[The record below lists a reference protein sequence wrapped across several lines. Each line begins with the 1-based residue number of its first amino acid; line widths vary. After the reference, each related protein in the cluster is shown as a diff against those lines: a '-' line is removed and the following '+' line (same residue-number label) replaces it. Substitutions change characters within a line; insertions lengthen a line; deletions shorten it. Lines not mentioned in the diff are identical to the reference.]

1 MRVIH
6 PSAAGIDIGADHIF
20 IAVEDQAV
28 VCFETFTDALLE
40 ARDYLVAHHIDTVA
54 MEATGIYWLPLYEI
68 LEAAGIEVFLVN
80 GAHVKNVPG
89 RKSDVLDC
97 QWLQQLHSCGLLRK
111 SFIPEAQIRQL
122 RTYLRLRDDHI
133 ELGAMHIQHM
143 HKAMELMN
151 IKLHRVISQIQGK
164 SGLRI
169 VEAILKGERDA
180 QVLAALCDGQI
191 LKHKRAEV
199 IRSLAGTYQAEHLF
213 ALEQALAAWRFYQKQ
228 IQQCDQKIEVL
239 LDEMT
244 AALEEPDEIEPP
256 KPIRHN
262 KPDIA
267 DLHTKLM
274 KITGGRDAS
283 QLPGLTDLT
292 LMKLISEVGT
302 DMSRWPSAKHFVSWL
317 GLSPGVHQSGKR
329 RRRRRSRRK
338 SRAGQIFR
346 ESAQSVGGSK
356 YLALG
361 GFYRRLRAKRGP
373 AIAIVATARKLAI
386 MFYNVLRY
394 GMAYVEEGLHRYE
407 QRYKQ
412 QMIRSVQ
419 RRAKALGLQVV
430 VPNAELEVH

>member
-6 PSAAGIDIGADHIF
+6 PNAAGIDIGADFIF

-28 VCFETFTDALLE
+28 VSFETFTDALHQ
-40 ARDYLVAHHIDTVA
+40 ARDYLLAHHIETVA

-68 LEAAGIEVFLVN
+68 LEAAGLEVFLVN

-97 QWLQQLHSCGLLRK
+97 QWLEQLHSCGLLRK

-143 HKAMELMN
+143 HKALELMN

-169 VEAILKGERDA
+169 VEAMLAGERDA
-180 QVLAALCDGQI
+180 EVLAALCQRQI
-191 LKHKRAEV
+191 LNRKRSEV
-199 IRSLAGTYQAEHLF
+199 IRSLAGTYQAEHLL
-213 ALEQALAAWRFYQKQ
+213 ALEQALTAWRFYQQQ
-228 IQQCDQKIEVL
+228 IQQCDQKIEAL
-239 LDEMT
+239 LEEMT
-244 AALEEPDEIEPP
+244 AAIEQPDEIQPP

-262 KPDIA
+262 KPAIA

-274 KITGGRDAS
+274 KLTGGRDAS

-329 RRRRRSRRK
+329 RWRRRSRRK

-346 ESAQSVGGSK
+346 ESAQSLAGSK
-356 YLALG
+356 HLALG

-394 GMAYVEEGLHRYE
+394 GMAYVEQGLHRYE
-407 QRYKQ
+407 QRYKEQ
-412 QMIRSVQ
+412 IIRSLQ
-419 RRAKALGLQVV
+419 RRAKALGLQLV
-430 VPNAELEVH
+430 VPNPEPMVH

>member
-6 PSAAGIDIGADHIF
+6 PNAAGIDIGADFIF

-28 VCFETFTDALLE
+28 VSFETFTDALHQ
-40 ARDYLVAHHIDTVA
+40 ARDYLLAHHIETVA

-68 LEAAGIEVFLVN
+68 LEAAGLEVFLVN

-97 QWLQQLHSCGLLRK
+97 QWIEQLHSCGLLRK

-143 HKAMELMN
+143 HKALELMN

-169 VEAILKGERDA
+169 VEAMLAGERDA
-180 QVLAALCDGQI
+180 EVLAALCQRQI
-191 LKHKRAEV
+191 LNRKRSEV

-213 ALEQALAAWRFYQKQ
+213 ALEQALTAWRFYQQQ
-228 IQQCDQKIEVL
+228 IQQCDQKIEAL
-239 LDEMT
+239 LEEMT
-244 AALEEPDEIEPP
+244 AAIEQPDEIQPP

-262 KPDIA
+262 KPAIA

-274 KITGGRDAS
+274 KLTGGRDAS

-329 RRRRRSRRK
+329 RWRRRSRRK

-346 ESAQSVGGSK
+346 ESAQSLAGSK
-356 YLALG
+356 HLALG

-394 GMAYVEEGLHRYE
+394 GMAYVEQGLHRYE
-407 QRYKQ
+407 QRYKEQ
-412 QMIRSVQ
+412 IIRSLQ
-419 RRAKALGLQVV
+419 RRAKALGLQLV
-430 VPNAELEVH
+430 VPNPEPMVH

>member
-6 PSAAGIDIGADHIF
+6 PSAAGIDIGADLIF
-20 IAVEDQAV
+20 IAVEEQPV
-28 VCFETFTDALLE
+28 VSFETFTDALQQ
-40 ARDYLVAHHIDTVA
+40 ARDYLLAHHVKTVA

-68 LEAAGIEVFLVN
+68 LEASGIEVFLVN

-133 ELGAMHIQHM
+133 ELGAMHVQHM
-143 HKAMELMN
+143 HKALELMN

-169 VEAILKGERDA
+169 VEAILAGERDA
-180 QVLAALCDGQI
+180 KVLVGLCDGQI

-213 ALEQALAAWRFYQKQ
+213 ALEQALAAWRFYQAQ

-239 LDEMT
+239 LEEMT
-244 AALEEPDEIEPP
+244 TALEEPDGMQPP

-262 KPDIA
+262 KPQIS

-292 LMKLISEVGT
+292 LLKLLSEVGT
-302 DMSRWPSAKHFVSWL
+302 DMSRWPTAKHFVSWL

-346 ESAQSVGGSK
+346 ESAQSLGGSK

-394 GMAYVEEGLHRYE
+394 GTAYVEEGLHRYE

-412 QMIRSVQ
+412 QMIRSLE

-430 VPNAELEVH
+430 VPNVEPEVH

>member
-6 PSAAGIDIGADHIF
+6 PRAAGIDIGADAIF
-20 IAVEDQAV
+20 IAVEGQAV
-28 VCFETFTDALLE
+28 ASFATFTEALHE
-40 ARDYLVAHHIDTVA
+40 ARDYLLAQHIETVA
-54 MEATGIYWLPLYEI
+54 MEATGVYWVPLYEL
-68 LEAAGIEVFLVN
+68 LEAASIEVFLVN

-97 QWLQQLHSCGLLRK
+97 QWLQELHSCGLLRA

-143 HKAMELMN
+143 HKALELMN
-151 IKLHRVISQIQGK
+151 IKLHRVISQIQGA

-180 QVLAALCDGQI
+180 AVLAALCERQI
-191 LKHKRAEV
+191 LKRKREEV
-199 IRSLAGTYQAEHLF
+199 IRSLAGTYQPEHLF
-213 ALEQALAAWRFYQKQ
+213 ALEQALAAWRFYQGQ
-228 IQQCDQKIEVL
+228 IQQCDARIEAL
-239 LDEMT
+239 LEEMT
-244 AALEEPDEIEPP
+244 AALEVPEELQPP

-262 KPDIA
+262 KPEIA

-274 KITGGRDAS
+274 KLTGGRDAS
-283 QLPGLTDLT
+283 QVPGLTDLT
-292 LMKLISEVGT
+292 LLKLISEVGT
-302 DMSRWPSAKHFVSWL
+302 EMSRWPTAKHFVSWL

-329 RRRRRSRRK
+329 RRRRRSRRS

-346 ESAQSVGGSK
+346 ESAQSLGGSK
-356 YLALG
+356 HLALG
-361 GFYRRLRAKRGP
+361 GFYRRLRARRGP
-373 AIAIVATARKLAI
+373 AVAIVATARKLAI
-386 MFYNVLRY
+386 LFYNVLRY

-412 QMIRSVQ
+412 QMIQSLQ

-430 VPNAELEVH
+430 GPTPEPMVH

>member
-6 PSAAGIDIGADHIF
+6 SNAAGIDIGADAIF

-28 VCFETFTDALLE
+28 VSFETFTDALHE
-40 ARDYLVAHHIDTVA
+40 ARDYLLAHHIETVA

-97 QWLQQLHSCGLLRK
+97 QWLAQLHSCGLLRG
-111 SFIPEAQIRQL
+111 SFIPEATIRQL
-122 RTYLRLRDDHI
+122 RSYLRLRDDHI
-133 ELGAMHIQHM
+133 ELGVMHIQHM
-143 HKAMELMN
+143 HKALELMN

-169 VEAILKGERDA
+169 VEAILEGERDA
-180 QVLAALCDGQI
+180 EVLAACCDGQI

-213 ALEQALAAWRFYQKQ
+213 ALEQALAAWRFYQGQ
-228 IQQCDQKIEVL
+228 IQQCDQKIEAL
-239 LDEMT
+239 LGEMT
-244 AALEEPDEIEPP
+244 AALEMPEAIQPP

-274 KITGGRDAS
+274 KLTGGRDAA
-283 QLPGLTDLT
+283 QLPGLTDMT
-292 LMKLISEVGT
+292 LLKLLSEVGT
-302 DMSRWPSAKHFVSWL
+302 EMSRWPTAKHFVSWL
-317 GLSPGVHQSGKR
+317 GLAPGVHQSGKR

-346 ESAQSVGGSK
+346 ESAQSLGGSK
-356 YLALG
+356 HLALG

-373 AIAIVATARKLAI
+373 AVAIVATARKLAI

-407 QRYKQ
+407 QRYQQ
-412 QMIRSVQ
+412 QMIRSLQ
-419 RRAKALGLQVV
+419 RRAKALGLEVV
-430 VPNAELEVH
+430 VPTPKPLVH

>member
-6 PSAAGIDIGADHIF
+6 PSAAGIDIGADLIF
-20 IAVEDQAV
+20 IAVEDQPVASYQ
-28 VCFETFTDALLE
+28 TFTDALHQ
-40 ARDYLVAHHIDTVA
+40 ARDYLLARRIETVA

-68 LEAAGIEVFLVN
+68 LEAAGIEVCLVN

-97 QWLQQLHSCGLLRK
+97 QWLQQLHSCGLLHK
-111 SFIPEAQIRQL
+111 SFIPEATIRQL

-143 HKAMELMN
+143 HKALELMN
-151 IKLHRVISQIQGK
+151 LKLHRVISQIQGK

-169 VEAILKGERDA
+169 VEAILAGERDA
-180 QVLAALCDGQI
+180 ETLAALCDGQI

-199 IRSLAGTYQAEHLF
+199 IRSLAGSYRAEHLF

-228 IQQCDQKIEVL
+228 IFECDQKIEAL
-239 LDEMT
+239 LEEMT
-244 AALEEPDEIEPP
+244 AALEPPEEIQPP

-262 KPDIA
+262 KPQIA
-267 DLHTKLM
+267 ELHTKLM
-274 KITGGRDAS
+274 KLTGGRDAA

-292 LMKLISEVGT
+292 LLKLIAEVGT
-302 DMSRWPSAKHFVSWL
+302 DMSRWPSAKDFVSWL

-346 ESAQSVGGSK
+346 ESAQSLGGSK

-386 MFYNVLRY
+386 LFYNVLRY
-394 GMAYVEEGLHRYE
+394 GLAYVEEGLHRYE

-412 QMIRSVQ
+412 QLIRSVQ

-430 VPNAELEVH
+430 VPHAELEVH

>member
-6 PSAAGIDIGADHIF
+6 PNAAGIDIGADFIF

-28 VCFETFTDALLE
+28 VSFETFTDALHQ
-40 ARDYLVAHHIDTVA
+40 ARDYLLAHHIETVA

-68 LEAAGIEVFLVN
+68 LEAAGLEVFLVN

-97 QWLQQLHSCGLLRK
+97 QWLEQLHSCGLLRK

-143 HKAMELMN
+143 HKALELMN

-169 VEAILKGERDA
+169 VEAMLAGERDA
-180 QVLAALCDGQI
+180 EVLAALCQRQI
-191 LKHKRAEV
+191 LNRKRSEV

-213 ALEQALAAWRFYQKQ
+213 ALEQALTAWRFYQQQ
-228 IQQCDQKIEVL
+228 IQQCDQKIEAL
-239 LDEMT
+239 LEEMT
-244 AALEEPDEIEPP
+244 AAIEQPDEIQPP

-262 KPDIA
+262 KPAIA

-274 KITGGRDAS
+274 KLTGGRDAS
-283 QLPGLTDLT
+283 QLPGLT

-302 DMSRWPSAKHFVSWL
+302 DMSRWPSAKHFVAWL

-329 RRRRRSRRK
+329 RWRRRSRRK

-346 ESAQSVGGSK
+346 ESAQSLAGSK
-356 YLALG
+356 HLALG

-394 GMAYVEEGLHRYE
+394 GMAYVEQGLHRYE
-407 QRYKQ
+407 QRYKEQ
-412 QMIRSVQ
+412 IIRSLQ
-419 RRAKALGLQVV
+419 RRAKALGLQLV
-430 VPNAELEVH
+430 VPNPEPMVH

>member
-6 PSAAGIDIGADHIF
+6 PKAAGIDIGADLIF
-20 IAVEDQAV
+20 VAVEDQTV
-28 VCFETFTDALLE
+28 VSFETFTDALHQ
-40 ARDYLVAHHIDTVA
+40 ARDYLVAHHIETVA

-111 SFIPEAQIRQL
+111 SFIPEATIRQL

-143 HKAMELMN
+143 HKALEVMN

-169 VEAILKGERDA
+169 VEAILAGERDA
-180 QVLAALCDGQI
+180 EGLAALCDGQI

-199 IRSLAGTYQAEHLF
+199 IRSLAGSYQAEHLF
-213 ALEQALAAWRFYQKQ
+213 ALEQALAAWRFYQTQ
-228 IQQCDQKIEVL
+228 ILECDQKIEAL
-239 LDEMT
+239 LEEMT
-244 AALEEPDEIEPP
+244 ATLEEPDEIQPP
-256 KPIRHN
+256 KPIRHH
-262 KPDIA
+262 KPQIA
-267 DLHTKLM
+267 ALHTKLM
-274 KITGGRDAS
+274 KLTGGRDAA

-292 LMKLISEVGT
+292 LLKLIAEVGT

-346 ESAQSVGGSK
+346 ESAQSLGGSK

>member
-6 PSAAGIDIGADHIF
+6 PHAAGIDIGADFIF
-20 IAVEDQAV
+20 IAVEGQAV
-28 VCFETFTDALLE
+28 EHFETFTDALHQ
-40 ARDYLVAHHIDTVA
+40 ARDYLLAHHIETVA

-68 LEAAGIEVFLVN
+68 LETAGIEVFLVN

-122 RTYLRLRDDHI
+122 RSYLRLRDDHI

-143 HKAMELMN
+143 HKALELMN
-151 IKLHRVISQIQGK
+151 LKLHRVISQIQGK

-169 VEAILKGERDA
+169 VEAILAGERDGE
-180 QVLAALCDGQI
+180 VLAGLCDGQI
-191 LKHKRAEV
+191 LKRKRAEV
-199 IRSLAGTYQAEHLF
+199 IRSLAGNYQAEHLF
-213 ALEQALAAWRFYQKQ
+213 ALEQALAAWRFYQQQ
-228 IQQCDQKIEVL
+228 IQQCDQKIEAL
-239 LDEMT
+239 LEEMT
-244 AALEEPDEIEPP
+244 AALEEPDEIHPP

-262 KPDIA
+262 KPQIA

-274 KITGGRDAS
+274 KLTGGRDAA

-302 DMSRWPSAKHFVSWL
+302 DLSRWPSAKHFVSWL

-329 RRRRRSRRK
+329 RRRRRSRHK

-346 ESAQSVGGSK
+346 ESAQSLGGSK

-407 QRYKQ
+407 QRYRK
-412 QMIRSVQ
+412 QMIRNLQ

>member
-6 PSAAGIDIGADHIF
+6 TNAAGIDIGADMIF
-20 IAVEDQAV
+20 VAVEDQAV
-28 VCFETFTDALLE
+28 VSFETFTDALHQ
-40 ARDYLVAHHIDTVA
+40 ARDYLLAHHIKTVA
-54 MEATGIYWLPLYEI
+54 MEAMGIYWLPLYEI
-68 LEAAGIEVFLVN
+68 LEAALIEVFLVN

-143 HKAMELMN
+143 HKALELMN
-151 IKLHRVISQIQGK
+151 IELHRVISQIQGK

-169 VEAILKGERDA
+169 VEAILEGERDA
-180 QVLAALCDGQI
+180 EVLVGLCDGQI

-199 IRSLAGTYQAEHLF
+199 IRSLAGNYQAEHLF
-213 ALEQALAAWRFYQKQ
+213 ALEQALAAWRFYQGQ
-228 IQQCDQKIEVL
+228 IQQCDRKIEVL
-239 LDEMT
+239 LEEMT
-244 AALEEPDEIEPP
+244 AALEEPDEIQPP

-262 KPDIA
+262 KPAIA

-292 LMKLISEVGT
+292 LLKLIAEVGP

-317 GLSPGVHQSGKR
+317 GLAPGVHQSGKR
-329 RRRRRSRRK
+329 RRRRRSRRQ

-346 ESAQSVGGSK
+346 ESAQSLGGSK
-356 YLALG
+356 HLALG

-373 AIAIVATARKLAI
+373 AIAIVATARKLATL
-386 MFYNVLRY
+386 FYNVLRY

-412 QMIRSVQ
+412 QMIRSVE

-430 VPNAELEVH
+430 VPKAEPRVH

>member
-6 PSAAGIDIGADHIF
+6 PRAAGIDIGADFIF
-20 IAVEDQAV
+20 IAIEDQAV
-28 VCFETFTDALLE
+28 VSFETFTDALQQ
-40 ARDYLVAHHIDTVA
+40 ARHYLVAHHIETVA

-143 HKAMELMN
+143 HKALELMN
-151 IKLHRVISQIQGK
+151 IKLHRVISQIQGT

-169 VEAILKGERDA
+169 VEAILAGERDA
-180 QVLAALCDGQI
+180 EVLAALCDGQI

-199 IRSLAGTYQAEHLF
+199 IRSLAGSYQAEHLF
-213 ALEQALAAWRFYQKQ
+213 ALEQALAAWRFYQDQ
-228 IQQCDQKIEVL
+228 IQQCDQKIEAL

-244 AALEEPDEIEPP
+244 AAMETPDEIQPP
-256 KPIRHN
+256 KAIRHN
-262 KPDIA
+262 KPAIS

-274 KITGGRDAS
+274 KLTGGRDAA

-302 DMSRWPSAKHFVSWL
+302 DMSRWPTAKHFVSWL
-317 GLSPGVHQSGKR
+317 GLWPGVHQSGKR
-329 RRRRRSRRK
+329 RRRRRSRRQ

-356 YLALG
+356 HLALG
-361 GFYRRLRAKRGP
+361 GFYRRIRAKRGP
-373 AIAIVATARKLAI
+373 AVAIVATARKLAI

-412 QMIRSVQ
+412 QMIRSLE

-430 VPNAELEVH
+430 VPNLEPTVH

>member
-6 PSAAGIDIGADHIF
+6 PRAAGIDIGADSIF
-20 IAVEDQAV
+20 IAVEDQPV
-28 VCFETFTDALLE
+28 VSFETFTDALHQ
-40 ARDYLVAHHIDTVA
+40 ARDYLLAQHIETVA
-54 MEATGIYWLPLYEI
+54 MEATGIYWLPLYEM
-68 LEAAGIEVFLVN
+68 LEAASIEVFLVN

-97 QWLQQLHSCGLLRK
+97 QWIQQLHSCGLLRK
-111 SFIPEAQIRQL
+111 SFIPEATIRQL

-143 HKAMELMN
+143 HKALELMN
-151 IKLHRVISQIQGK
+151 LKLHRVISQIQGK

-169 VEAILKGERDA
+169 VEAILAGARDA
-180 QVLAALCDGQI
+180 EVLVGLCDGQI
-191 LKHKRAEV
+191 LKHKRTEV
-199 IRSLAGTYQAEHLF
+199 IRSLQGSYQAEHLF
-213 ALEQALAAWRFYQKQ
+213 ALEQALAAWRFYQQQ

-239 LDEMT
+239 LEEMT
-244 AALEEPDEIEPP
+244 AALEEPEEIQPP

-262 KPDIA
+262 KPQIA

-292 LMKLISEVGT
+292 LLKLIAEVGT
-302 DMSRWPSAKHFVSWL
+302 DMSRWPTAKHFVSWL

-346 ESAQSVGGSK
+346 ESAQSLGGSK

-412 QMIRSVQ
+412 QMIRNVQ

-430 VPNAELEVH
+430 VSNAEPEVH

>member
-6 PSAAGIDIGADHIF
+6 PSAAGIDIGADLIF
-20 IAVEDQAV
+20 IAAEDQAV
-28 VCFETFTDALLE
+28 VSFETFTDALHQ
-40 ARDYLVAHHIDTVA
+40 ARDYLLAHHIETVA

-68 LEAAGIEVFLVN
+68 LEAAGMEVFLVN

-143 HKAMELMN
+143 HKALELMN

-169 VEAILKGERDA
+169 VEAILAGERDA
-180 QVLAALCDGQI
+180 EVLAGLCDGQI
-191 LKHKRAEV
+191 LKHKRTEV

-213 ALEQALAAWRFYQKQ
+213 ALEQALAAWRFYQDQ
-228 IQQCDQKIEVL
+228 IQQCDAKIEAL
-239 LDEMT
+239 LEEMT
-244 AALEEPDEIEPP
+244 AAMEAPEQIQPP
-256 KPIRHN
+256 KPIRHT

-274 KITGGRDAS
+274 KLTGGRDAS

-329 RRRRRSRRK
+329 RRRRRSRRR

-412 QMIRSVQ
+412 QMIRNLR
-419 RRAKALGLQVV
+419 RRAKALGLQLV
-430 VPNAELEVH
+430 VPNVELEVH